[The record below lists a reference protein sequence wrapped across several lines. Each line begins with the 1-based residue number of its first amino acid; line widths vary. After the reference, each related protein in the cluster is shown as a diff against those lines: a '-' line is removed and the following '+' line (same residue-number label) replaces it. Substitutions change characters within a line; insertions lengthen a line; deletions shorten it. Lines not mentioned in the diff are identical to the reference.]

1 MNKFTWEH
9 DQNMS
14 DKILWRQLKEG
25 NHNALETIYRTHF
38 AHLLNYGRK
47 FSNNSATIEDAIQ
60 ELFIELWNK
69 RDALGETDAIKPY
82 LLVSL
87 RRKIIRSV
95 KMIQKTTN
103 DNEPTD
109 YHFDAVLA
117 IDEDIIGK
125 ELAAEKKQKLTEA
138 MEKLSN
144 RQREVLYLKYQN
156 NMDYEGISE
165 AMDINYQSA
174 RNLVSKAISALSK
187 HIIIVLIYIFLF

>member
-1 MNKFTWEH
+1 
-9 DQNMS
+9 MS

-25 NHNALETIYRTHF
+25 NHKALETVYRTHF
-38 AHLLNYGRK
+38 SHLINYGKR
-47 FSNNSATIEDAIQ
+47 FSNDSATVEDAIQ

-69 RDALGETDAIKPY
+69 RESLGETDAIKPY

-87 RRKIIRSV
+87 RRKIFRSV
-95 KMIQKTTN
+95 KQIQKTVN

-117 IDEDIIGK
+117 IDEDIIGR
-125 ELAAEKKQKLTEA
+125 EIAIEQKQKLADA
-138 MEKLSN
+138 MKKLSH
-144 RQREVLYLKYQN
+144 RQREVLYLKYQS

-174 RNLVSKAISALSK
+174 RNLVSKAIAALSK
-187 HIIIVLIYIFLF
+187 HLIIVSMIILLGQ